1 MSVAAFLKGPSA
13 RRRRCVLGL
22 LVLTVVSTA
31 TGCGGVRGD
40 PSTTCSNPPT
50 NVATERQ
57 VEVSYD
63 GPVSDWSALMTDPSP
78 RLVVQVT
85 NSQPSVERVR
95 LMFDGATA
103 LDVDL
108 RAAVGCNPG
117 DPVFSIAY
125 DLRPGPVDVQ
135 LDLQGATSTSTI
147 DVPPSG
153 TVWAVV
159 DVQSEREW
167 GDITLYDTRPIRG

>member
-1 MSVAAFLKGPSA
+1 MA
-13 RRRRCVLGL
+13 
-22 LVLTVVSTA
+22 
-31 TGCGGVRGD
+31 
-40 PSTTCSNPPT
+40 
-50 NVATERQ
+50 E
-57 VEVSYD
+57 
-63 GPVSDWSALMTDPSP
+63 PSP

-95 LMFDGATA
+95 LMFDGAAA

-108 RAAVGCNPG
+108 PAGAGCNPG

-125 DLRPGPVDVQ
+125 DLPPGPVDVQ
-135 LDLQGATSTSTI
+135 LDLQGATSTATI

-159 DVQSEREW
+159 DVQSKRER

>member
-1 MSVAAFLKGPSA
+1 M
-13 RRRRCVLGL
+13 
-22 LVLTVVSTA
+22 
-31 TGCGGVRGD
+31 TG
-40 PSTTCSNPPT
+40 
-50 NVATERQ
+50 
-57 VEVSYD
+57 
-63 GPVSDWSALMTDPSP
+63 PSP

-95 LMFDGATA
+95 LMLDGAAA

-108 RAAVGCNPG
+108 PAGAGCNPG

-125 DLRPGPVDVQ
+125 DLRPGPIDVD

-147 DVPPSG
+147 DVPTSG

-159 DVQSEREW
+159 DVQSKREW
-167 GDITLYDTRPIRG
+167 GDVAVYDAQPSWG